1 MRDDVDGYTVFDV
14 SETLRI
20 KGWLVPAYPMPPAM
34 QDVEVLRVVV
44 RNGFSRDLA
53 GMLLDDLR
61 WAVERLQRG
70 AAVRGDADNRSA
82 FHH

>member
-1 MRDDVDGYTVFDV
+1 MYDV

-20 KGWLVPAYPMPPAM
+20 KGWLVPAYRMPPAM
-34 QDVEVLRVVV
+34 QDIDVLRVVV
-44 RNGFSRDLA
+44 RNDFSHDLA

-61 WAVERLQRG
+61 WAVERLERG
-70 AAVRGDADNRSA
+70 AGVLGDDHSRSA

>member
-1 MRDDVDGYTVFDV
+1 MAADVEGYTVYDV

-20 KGWLVPAYPMPPAM
+20 KGWLVPAYPMPPAL
-34 QDVEVLRVVV
+34 QDVDVLRVVV
-44 RNGFSRDLA
+44 RNDFSRDLA

-70 AAVRGDADNRSA
+70 AAARGDMDSRSA